1 MSAALAVR
9 EPGPPASVQRPI
21 EDRGTTTLYDRV
33 VEKVAARA
41 ALEVRHCLPLRHSI
55 VGIAVSGR
63 DANAAATTDGS
74 ITALSL
80 TVAIAYPAPLQTVT
94 REIREHVR
102 AQVHRLCGLQV
113 DHIDITVDEIRRPTE
128 PMKGRV
134 Q

>member
-94 REIREHVR
+94 GRSVSTSGPRSTGCAGCR
-102 AQVHRLCGLQV
+102 WTTSTSPSTRSAG
-113 DHIDITVDEIRRPTE
+113 RPN
-128 PMKGRV
+128 R
-134 Q
+134 